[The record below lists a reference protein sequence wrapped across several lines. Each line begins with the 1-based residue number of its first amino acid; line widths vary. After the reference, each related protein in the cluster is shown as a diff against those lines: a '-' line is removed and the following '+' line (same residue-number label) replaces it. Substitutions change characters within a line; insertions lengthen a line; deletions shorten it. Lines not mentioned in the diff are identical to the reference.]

1 MILLVW
7 FLAWVIPVAAGGG
20 GGLLVIIIIVAVC
33 CCCRKS
39 PSENAALK
47 YQPEMVIK
55 FISRILQFDISLL
68 HTVLIMTIKTDAI
81 PGQGWIKGS
90 QQTPAVIP
98 PLQEWNTTTKG
109 YGVYGARQHRVGTAV
124 RAFHGT
130 GTLYISNI
138 WPPVLQMLVYN
149 RNVNILPN
157 EILLKIPHLVCCR
170 GYSHTYDLPSSSV
183 RQVQK
188 TGLQH
193 QMSTDSHV
201 YMELEP
207 DPGVTV
213 QSGYIVSSKHARH
226 QLT

>member
-1 MILLVW
+1 
-7 FLAWVIPVAAGGG
+7 
-20 GGLLVIIIIVAVC
+20 
-33 CCCRKS
+33 
-39 PSENAALK
+39 
-47 YQPEMVIK
+47 
-55 FISRILQFDISLL
+55 
-68 HTVLIMTIKTDAI
+68 MTIKTDAI

-90 QQTPAVIP
+90 QQTPAVKP

-109 YGVYGARQHRVGTAV
+109 YGVYGTRQHRVGTAV

-149 RNVNILPN
+149 RNVIILPN
-157 EILLKIPHLVCCR
+157 EIVLKIPHLVCCR

-201 YMELEP
+201 YMELDP